1 MIDSDENMVLE
12 FNYLFSSNK
21 EAIYKLEFDED
32 RIVYESFHCQ
42 LEKNMIKVYEISNEI
57 TYFNDNLV
65 MSEKYESEIKEKV
78 LKYFGKHSFLA
89 IIFNER
95 RLTNVKY
102 MNQNITQAFL
112 KAIDELNNCLLLCKH
127 PKTEE
132 GFIKTSKIIHNL
144 Q

>member
-1 MIDSDENMVLE
+1 MIDSDKNMVLE

-78 LKYFGKHSFLA
+78 LKYFGKHSF
-89 IIFNER
+89 
-95 RLTNVKY
+95 
-102 MNQNITQAFL
+102 
-112 KAIDELNNCLLLCKH
+112 
-127 PKTEE
+127 
-132 GFIKTSKIIHNL
+132 
-144 Q
+144 

>member
-1 MIDSDENMVLE
+1 M
-12 FNYLFSSNK
+12 LF
-21 EAIYKLEFDED
+21 LCLLFLD
-32 RIVYESFHCQ
+32 
-42 LEKNMIKVYEISNEI
+42 
-57 TYFNDNLV
+57 YF
-65 MSEKYESEIKEKV
+65 
-78 LKYFGKHSFLA
+78 SFLA

-144 Q
+144 QQRVATLLPF